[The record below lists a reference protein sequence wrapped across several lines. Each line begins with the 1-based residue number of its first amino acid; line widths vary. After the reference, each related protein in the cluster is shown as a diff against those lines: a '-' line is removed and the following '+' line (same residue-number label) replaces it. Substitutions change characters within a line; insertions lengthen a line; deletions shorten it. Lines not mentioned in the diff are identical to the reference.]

1 MVRITVETF
10 EAFRNNLSDFTEEL
24 QLDEQILHDLREILQ
39 ESFVHTAS
47 MIPILFFAF
56 LLVQLVTHRTKGS
69 GIAKATRHPI
79 LGPIAAAALGLLPQC
94 GFSVAATTL
103 YLEGLIPLGSLL
115 SAYISTSDEAL
126 PILLSDGSSLP
137 WVLPLAATKFVWGI
151 AVGMFVNA
159 AILHNRRRK
168 KAYKD
173 VKNALSATHNRFQSH
188 YTCSC
193 SSLRKRT
200 NFLELCSHALSRT
213 VAVAAMVF
221 VLSSL
226 LNFAGH
232 LAEHKITR
240 VLSNCGFWQPMVA
253 SLVGLIPSCATSVAV
268 AEGFRAGM
276 LSFPATV
283 SALTSNAGIGLLVL
297 VKESDN
303 KKNVLSVIVLLVLS
317 AFLAGV
323 LATILLPAGEQSMV

>member
-1 MVRITVETF
+1 LNEH
-10 EAFRNNLSDFTEEL
+10 
-24 QLDEQILHDLREILQ
+24 ILHDLREILQ
-39 ESFVHTAS
+39 DSFVHTAS

-56 LLVQLVTHRTKGS
+56 LLVELVTHRTKGS

-137 WVLPLAATKFVWGI
+137 WVLPLAITKFAWGI
-151 AVGMFVNA
+151 AVGMSVNA

-168 KAYKD
+168 KACKN
-173 VKNALSATHNRFQSH
+173 VKNTLAVSRNRFQSH
-188 YTCSC
+188 NMCSC
-193 SSLRKRT
+193 GSRKRT
-200 NFLELCSHALSRT
+200 NFLELSSHALSRT

-221 VLSSL
+221 VFSSF

-268 AEGFRAGM
+268 AEGFRSGM

-303 KKNVLSVIVLLVLS
+303 KKNVLSVIVLLALS
-317 AFLAGV
+317 AFLVGA
-323 LATILLPAGEQSMV
+323 LATILLPAAEQSMVSSQTLVQEATNFVI